1 MAQLDVPPQDPL
13 PSLLSR
19 ALGYWRPDPPLPL
32 SFGGSKVPPWCTEL
46 TQLELRFPEASL
58 TVKGLYAR
66 SLQGMAQWGGP
77 CTESP
82 QASHPGS
89 LWGVL
94 PKAFD
99 LPLGTG
105 EGCVFLQVYSL
116 LVYLLYL
123 LSLLFGW
130 KTSTW
135 MCNRT
140 GVLGS
145 LHSPPGNPATGAF
158 SWALQSKSEKGEGGL
173 FQKKGAEILVPGSV
187 ARTPCWSSGPA
198 LLAHAPSQCV
208 FSVYKEAQARFLTP
222 KAGLNLE
229 LHLLPW
235 RVSSCLP
242 LLGGHPTSL
251 LWALISTQ
259 HFQ

>member
-1 MAQLDVPPQDPL
+1 
-13 PSLLSR
+13 
-19 ALGYWRPDPPLPL
+19 
-32 SFGGSKVPPWCTEL
+32 
-46 TQLELRFPEASL
+46 
-58 TVKGLYAR
+58 
-66 SLQGMAQWGGP
+66 MAQWGGP

-94 PKAFD
+94 PRAFD

-105 EGCVFLQVYSL
+105 EGCVFFQVYSL

-123 LSLLFGW
+123 LSLLWLEDQHVDVQQDWSPGVSPFA
-130 KTSTW
+130 TW
-135 MCNRT
+135 NSGNRRIF
-140 GVLGS
+140 LS
-145 LHSPPGNPATGAF
+145 S
-158 SWALQSKSEKGEGGL
+158 SKQIREGRRGL

-198 LLAHAPSQCV
+198 QMARAPSQSV

-229 LHLLPW
+229 LHFLPW

-242 LLGGHPTSL
+242 LPGGHPTSPRL
-251 LWALISTQ
+251 ALISTRR
-259 HFQ
+259 FQQSDRLQLSISAF

>member
-19 ALGYWRPDPPLPL
+19 AGLQVLVARPSPAPQLRAE
-32 SFGGSKVPPWCTEL
+32 VPPWCPEL

-58 TVKGLYAR
+58 TMKGLDSW
-66 SLQGMAQWGGP
+66 SLQGMVGWGGP

-94 PKAFD
+94 PRAFD
-99 LPLGTG
+99 LLPGTG

-123 LSLLFGW
+123 LSLLFGL
-130 KTSTW
+130 KISMW

-140 GVLGS
+140 GVPGS
-145 LHSPPGNPATGAF
+145 LHLPPGSPVVGTF
-158 SWALQSKSEKGEGGL
+158 SWVLLSKTEKGEGVLFGNKESKSWSQDQWPGL
-173 FQKKGAEILVPGSV
+173 SVSLQAQPG
-187 ARTPCWSSGPA
+187 W
-198 LLAHAPSQCV
+198 HAPPPS
-208 FSVYKEAQARFLTP
+208 
-222 KAGLNLE
+222 
-229 LHLLPW
+229 
-235 RVSSCLP
+235 VSSRSTRKPKLTSFP
-242 LLGGHPTSL
+242 PKLGLT
-251 LWALISTQ
+251 
-259 HFQ
+259 

>member
-58 TVKGLYAR
+58 TVKGLDAR

-94 PKAFD
+94 PRAFD

-105 EGCVFLQVYSL
+105 EGCVFFQVYSL

-123 LSLLFGW
+123 LSLLWLEDQHVDVQQDWSPGVSPFA
-130 KTSTW
+130 TW
-135 MCNRT
+135 NSGNRRIF
-140 GVLGS
+140 LS
-145 LHSPPGNPATGAF
+145 S
-158 SWALQSKSEKGEGGL
+158 SKQIREGRRGL

-198 LLAHAPSQCV
+198 QMARAPSQSV

-229 LHLLPW
+229 LHFLPW

-251 LWALISTQ
+251 LGL
-259 HFQ
+259 